1 MNRDSIV
8 WRFVLCLTFY
18 ISFSFRLLCAQTFK
32 LIDATTGRIGATG
45 GNTGRSLGFGGG
57 RTLSARADEYDIDGG
72 FGGGGD
78 DAYGGGSA
86 IGDGDYDLELD
97 APAAPRQ
104 SSSSS
109 RRGSSSALA
118 LMSAM
123 GSGEYD
129 EDEDE
134 DADRFGGARGGLTA
148 AQKVWIF
155 VVVFMHGFVFDFLTH
170 RCILISLLIIAAL
183 SCGRLG
189 SDLGAWF
196 LFCGCGERAAVLG
209 RLAARAR
216 FLVCQG
222 AARAAQAVS
231 RYGGRM

>member
-1 MNRDSIV
+1 LFGHSSYVFLFCIPL
-8 WRFVLCLTFY
+8 RFV
-18 ISFSFRLLCAQTFK
+18 LLCAQTFK

-45 GNTGRSLGFGGG
+45 NSGRSLGFGGG
-57 RTLSARADEYDIDGG
+57 RALSARADEYDIDGG

-78 DAYGGGSA
+78 DAYGGSSA

-97 APAAPRQ
+97 APAAPK

-134 DADRFGGARGGLTA
+134 DVDRFGAARGGLTA
-148 AQKVWIF
+148 AQKV
-155 VVVFMHGFVFDFLTH
+155 
-170 RCILISLLIIAAL
+170 
-183 SCGRLG
+183 
-189 SDLGAWF
+189 
-196 LFCGCGERAAVLG
+196 
-209 RLAARAR
+209 
-216 FLVCQG
+216 
-222 AARAAQAVS
+222 
-231 RYGGRM
+231 